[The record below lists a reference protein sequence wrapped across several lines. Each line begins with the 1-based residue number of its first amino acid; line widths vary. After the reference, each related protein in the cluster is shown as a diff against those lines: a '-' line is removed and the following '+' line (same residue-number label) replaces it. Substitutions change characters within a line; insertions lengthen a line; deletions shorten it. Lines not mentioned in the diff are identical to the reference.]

1 MFNKPI
7 AEYNLKQIHLNITEN
22 DGLTNKIFKIYYY
35 EDLILCTY
43 EKNYIFFINISLP
56 ICKICEKA
64 FDFLYGIHTFNLDYE
79 CDCDSKFGL
88 YDYSLLINLKSWNKI
103 YFTLSVTTCDFKED
117 ENMNDLYYINESV
130 NANKNKIRFDIK
142 SLTMKDVLENFLI
155 FDIVL
160 LSYNGDH
167 VLCESK
173 PIIIRKD
180 NNRVDYDENDSNH
193 FISILKENK
202 YMIIFKFNINEKKNY
217 YALIYTELR
226 LNKKYI
232 ESIFKKY

>member
-1 MFNKPI
+1 
-7 AEYNLKQIHLNITEN
+7 
-22 DGLTNKIFKIYYY
+22 
-35 EDLILCTY
+35 
-43 EKNYIFFINISLP
+43 
-56 ICKICEKA
+56 
-64 FDFLYGIHTFNLDYE
+64 
-79 CDCDSKFGL
+79 
-88 YDYSLLINLKSWNKI
+88 
-103 YFTLSVTTCDFKED
+103 
-117 ENMNDLYYINESV
+117 
-130 NANKNKIRFDIK
+130 
-142 SLTMKDVLENFLI
+142 MKDVLENFRI

-160 LSYNGDH
+160 FSYNGDH